1 MPEDIRYP
9 IGRFSFE
16 RPLDS
21 ARRKTLIEEI
31 AAAPAKL
38 RESVRGLTPDRLD
51 TPYRDGGWT
60 PRQIVHHVPD
70 SHLNAYVRF
79 KLALTE
85 DVPLIKPYDQDLWA
99 GLEDSRLTPVETS
112 LALVDALHERWV
124 ILLRSLSEAS
134 FQRTFNHPEMGIVPL
149 DRVLALYAWH
159 GKHHTAQIV
168 SFRER
173 QGW

>member
-16 RPLDS
+16 GPLDS
-21 ARRKTLIEEI
+21 EPRKTLIEEI

-159 GKHHTAQIV
+159 GKHHSAQIV
-168 SFRER
+168 SLRER

>member
-1 MPEDIRYP
+1 VV
-9 IGRFSFE
+9 
-16 RPLDS
+16 
-21 ARRKTLIEEI
+21 

-38 RESVRGLTPDRLD
+38 REAVRGLTPDRLD

-99 GLEDSRLTPVETS
+99 GLDDSRLTPIETS
-112 LALVDALHERWV
+112 LALVEALHVRWV
-124 ILLRSLSEAS
+124 ILLRSLPDAS

-159 GKHHTAQIV
+159 GQHHAAQIAAL
-168 SFRER
+168 RER
-173 QGW
+173 RGW